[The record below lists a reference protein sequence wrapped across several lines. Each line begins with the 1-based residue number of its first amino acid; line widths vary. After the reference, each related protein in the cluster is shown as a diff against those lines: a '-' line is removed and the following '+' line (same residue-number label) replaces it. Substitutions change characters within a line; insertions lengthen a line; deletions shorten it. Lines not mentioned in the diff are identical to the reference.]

1 RVHGPHPHP
10 ERAGGGCRG
19 RDRGRRRSPRRGRDS
34 RRDPERH
41 RARHPGRRGA
51 GLAIGAPEGAGM
63 GVGAA
68 SSAAGRH
75 RRRQPLGRR
84 RSRGDGAGPE
94 GPLGD
99 GGVPGRRLHR
109 GGDARCPV
117 LLRGSAQSPG
127 GRRFL
132 TRRAWAVGILV
143 AWAGSLGWLA
153 WRELF
158 RPTSARLAEAAL
170 SVPPGAVYYR
180 LDIGGQQVGFASS
193 TIDTAGSAIRV
204 EDVLVLDVPALGVL
218 HRTTAQSRATLSRA
232 LRLEDV
238 NATFDGDV
246 GRFSSHGTVTGD
258 TALSIWLVAG
268 GDSEFTRVPLSRP
281 IVLPTLLPL
290 RLAFGGELQPGK
302 TYSVRVFDPLLLAVR
317 DVGVTIAAEST
328 LVVADSA
335 DYDST
340 AMAWVP
346 VHFDTVRA
354 FRIEQVRDGV
364 RGSAWIDA
372 AGHIVRATSP
382 VAFTQER
389 SALEIASENF
399 RRRDTAR
406 VARATAPPRVGDV
419 VPTTAIAAGARLLP
433 AATPELRVRLSGG
446 DVRGLHLAAGRQ
458 RLVGDTLV
466 VRGGAGTVTSSR
478 CGTSRWRAR
487 WGCRP
492 APLRDSYCSTGAF
505 TITPGRRCIW
515 ATGSRW
521 IRRPANSPP
530 TPRTCASSSAA
541 WPAKWSSPV

>member
-1 RVHGPHPHP
+1 
-10 ERAGGGCRG
+10 
-19 RDRGRRRSPRRGRDS
+19 
-34 RRDPERH
+34 
-41 RARHPGRRGA
+41 
-51 GLAIGAPEGAGM
+51 M
-63 GVGAA
+63 
-68 SSAAGRH
+68 
-75 RRRQPLGRR
+75 
-84 RSRGDGAGPE
+84 
-94 GPLGD
+94 
-99 GGVPGRRLHR
+99 
-109 GGDARCPV
+109 
-117 LLRGSAQSPG
+117 
-127 GRRFL
+127 
-132 TRRAWAVGILV
+132 TRRAWAVVILV
-143 AWAGSLGWLA
+143 AWAGSLAWLA

-290 RLAFGGELQPGK
+290 RLAFGGELRPGK
-302 TYSVRVFDPLLLAVR
+302 TYSIRVFDPLLLAVR

-364 RGSAWIDA
+364 RGNAWIDA

-382 VAFTQER
+382 VAFTMER
-389 SALEIASENF
+389 SAFEIAYENF

-406 VARATAPPRVGDV
+406 VARASAAPRVGDV
-419 VPTTAIAAGARLLP
+419 VPTTVIAAGARLLP
-433 AATPELRVRLSGG
+433 VATPELRVRLSGG
-446 DVRGLHLAAGRQ
+446 DVRGLRLAAGRQ
-458 RLVGDTLV
+458 RLAGDTLV
-466 VRGGAGTVTSSR
+466 VRRETAGELAARYTLPAGDTSLGEYLEPEPLIQSDNPRIRAQARAIIGREREPARAAELLLHWVADHVEKTVAAHLPSAVQVLARRRGDCNEHTVLYVALARAVGLPARAAAGLVLLDGRFYYHAWAEVYLGDWVAVDPTSGQLPADAAHLRFVIGGL
-478 CGTSRWRAR
+478 AR
-487 WGCRP
+487 QVELARLIGR
-492 APLRDSYCSTGAF
+492 LRLE
-505 TITPGRRCIW
+505 
-515 ATGSRW
+515 
-521 IRRPANSPP
+521 
-530 TPRTCASSSAA
+530 
-541 WPAKWSSPV
+541 VL

>member
-1 RVHGPHPHP
+1 
-10 ERAGGGCRG
+10 
-19 RDRGRRRSPRRGRDS
+19 
-34 RRDPERH
+34 
-41 RARHPGRRGA
+41 
-51 GLAIGAPEGAGM
+51 M
-63 GVGAA
+63 
-68 SSAAGRH
+68 
-75 RRRQPLGRR
+75 
-84 RSRGDGAGPE
+84 
-94 GPLGD
+94 
-99 GGVPGRRLHR
+99 
-109 GGDARCPV
+109 
-117 LLRGSAQSPG
+117 
-127 GRRFL
+127 

-158 RPTSARLAEAAL
+158 RTTSARLADAAL

-238 NATFDGDV
+238 QATFDGDV
-246 GRFSSHGTVTGD
+246 GRFSSHGMVLGD
-258 TALSIWLVAG
+258 TALAIWLVAG
-268 GDSEFTRVPLSRP
+268 SDSEFTRVPLSRP

-290 RLAFGGELQPGK
+290 RLAFGGELKPGK
-302 TYSVRVFDPLLLAVR
+302 TYSVRVFDPLLLAMR

-328 LVVADSA
+328 LVVPDSA

-354 FRIEQVRDGV
+354 FRIEQLRDGV

-382 VAFTQER
+382 VAFTMER
-389 SALEIASENF
+389 SAFEIAYENF

-406 VARATAPPRVGDV
+406 VARASAAPRVGDV

-433 AATPELRVRLSGG
+433 AATPELRVRLGGG
-446 DVRGLHLAAGRQ
+446 DVRGLQLGAGRQ
-458 RLVGDTLV
+458 RLAGDTLM
-466 VRGGAGTVTSSR
+466 VRREAAGELAARYTLPASDTSLGEYLEPEPLIQSDNPRIRAQARAIIGREREPARAAELLLHWVADHVAQTVATHLPSAVEVLARRRGDCNEHTVLYVALARAVGLPARAAAGLVLLDGRFYYHAWAEVYLGDWVTVDPTSGEFPADAAHLRFVIGGL
-478 CGTSRWRAR
+478 AR
-487 WGCRP
+487 QVELAR
-492 APLRDSYCSTGAF
+492 L
-505 TITPGRRCIW
+505 IGRL
-515 ATGSRW
+515 TLE
-521 IRRPANSPP
+521 
-530 TPRTCASSSAA
+530 
-541 WPAKWSSPV
+541 VL

>member
-1 RVHGPHPHP
+1 
-10 ERAGGGCRG
+10 
-19 RDRGRRRSPRRGRDS
+19 
-34 RRDPERH
+34 
-41 RARHPGRRGA
+41 
-51 GLAIGAPEGAGM
+51 M
-63 GVGAA
+63 
-68 SSAAGRH
+68 
-75 RRRQPLGRR
+75 
-84 RSRGDGAGPE
+84 
-94 GPLGD
+94 
-99 GGVPGRRLHR
+99 
-109 GGDARCPV
+109 
-117 LLRGSAQSPG
+117 
-127 GRRFL
+127 
-132 TRRAWAVGILV
+132 TRRAWAVVILV
-143 AWAGSLGWLA
+143 AWAGSLAWLA

-290 RLAFGGELQPGK
+290 RLAFGGELRPGK
-302 TYSVRVFDPLLLAVR
+302 TYSIRVFDPLLLAVR

-364 RGSAWIDA
+364 RGNAWIDA

-382 VAFTQER
+382 VAFTMER
-389 SALEIASENF
+389 SAFEIAYENF

-406 VARATAPPRVGDV
+406 VARASAAPRVGDV
-419 VPTTAIAAGARLLP
+419 VPTTVIAAGARLLP
-433 AATPELRVRLSGG
+433 VATPELRVRLSGG
-446 DVRGLHLAAGRQ
+446 DVRGLRLAAGRQ
-458 RLVGDTLV
+458 RLAGDTLV
-466 VRGGAGTVTSSR
+466 VRRETAGELAARYTLPAGDTSLGEYLEPEPLIQSDNPRIRAQARAIIGREREPARAAELLLHWVADHVEKTV
-478 CGTSRWRAR
+478 A
-487 WGCRP
+487 
-492 APLRDSYCSTGAF
+492 AHL
-505 TITPGRRCIW
+505 
-515 ATGSRW
+515 
-521 IRRPANSPP
+521 
-530 TPRTCASSSAA
+530 SSAVQVLARRRGDCNEHTVLYVALARAVGLPARAAAGLVLLDGRFYYHA
-541 WPAKWSSPV
+541 WAEVYLGDWVAVDPTSGQLPADAAHLRFVIGGLARQVELARLIGRLRLEVL

>member
-1 RVHGPHPHP
+1 
-10 ERAGGGCRG
+10 
-19 RDRGRRRSPRRGRDS
+19 
-34 RRDPERH
+34 
-41 RARHPGRRGA
+41 
-51 GLAIGAPEGAGM
+51 M
-63 GVGAA
+63 
-68 SSAAGRH
+68 
-75 RRRQPLGRR
+75 
-84 RSRGDGAGPE
+84 
-94 GPLGD
+94 
-99 GGVPGRRLHR
+99 
-109 GGDARCPV
+109 
-117 LLRGSAQSPG
+117 
-127 GRRFL
+127 
-132 TRRAWAVGILV
+132 TRRAWAVVILV
-143 AWAGSLGWLA
+143 AWAGSLAWLA

-290 RLAFGGELQPGK
+290 RLAFGGELRPGK
-302 TYSVRVFDPLLLAVR
+302 TYSIRVFDPLLLAVR

-364 RGSAWIDA
+364 RGNAWIDA

-382 VAFTQER
+382 VAFTMER
-389 SALEIASENF
+389 SAFEIAYENF

-406 VARATAPPRVGDV
+406 VARASAAPRVGDV
-419 VPTTAIAAGARLLP
+419 VPTTVIAAGARLLP
-433 AATPELRVRLSGG
+433 VATPELRVRLSGG
-446 DVRGLHLAAGRQ
+446 DVRGLRLAAGRQ
-458 RLVGDTLV
+458 RLAGDTLV
-466 VRGGAGTVTSSR
+466 VRRETAGELAARYTLPAGDTSLGEYLKPEPLIQSDNPRIRAQARAIIGREREPARAAELLLHWVADHVEKTVAAHLPSAVQVLARRRGDCNEHTVLYVALARAVGLPARAAAGLVLLDGRFYYHAWAEVYLGDWVAVDPTSGQLPADAAHLRFVIGGL
-478 CGTSRWRAR
+478 AR
-487 WGCRP
+487 QVELARLIGR
-492 APLRDSYCSTGAF
+492 LRLE
-505 TITPGRRCIW
+505 
-515 ATGSRW
+515 
-521 IRRPANSPP
+521 
-530 TPRTCASSSAA
+530 
-541 WPAKWSSPV
+541 VL